1 MHTAPAAHSVAAQS
15 LSQAAEHDHEASPLA
30 STSWCECEPS
40 TSSSSHSTA
49 TAFDARGC
57 IHPEC
62 RVPQLPS
69 SAPQP
74 QREHAEHQRCIHCI
88 HIARMS
94 HLQSAIAG
102 QRPSHRAAPAHTVA
116 RCTMPLQPTASQ
128 HSRCRRLLSKIMRY
142 RRLQARAGASASHP
156 RVVAATALPLHS
168 MHEGAATLSA
178 ECLSCHHQRRSRR
191 ASMLSTTMHP
201 LHSRSQG

>member
-1 MHTAPAAHSVAAQS
+1 MHSASAAHSVAAQS

-40 TSSSSHSTA
+40 TSSSSHRTA

-57 IHPEC
+57 SHPEC

-69 SAPQP
+69 SAPQS
-74 QREHAEHQRCIHCI
+74 QREHAEHHDASTASM
-88 HIARMS
+88 IARAS
-94 HLQSAIAG
+94 HRQRAIAG
-102 QRPSHRAAPAHTVA
+102 QRPSHRAAPAHTIS
-116 RCTMPLQPTASQ
+116 RCTVPLQPTASQ
-128 HSRCRRLLSKIMRY
+128 HSRCRRP
-142 RRLQARAGASASHP
+142 LQAGAGASASHP
-156 RVVAATALPLHS
+156 RAAAATALPLHL

-178 ECLSCHHQRRSRR
+178 ECLSCHRQRHSRS

-201 LHSRSQG
+201 LHP